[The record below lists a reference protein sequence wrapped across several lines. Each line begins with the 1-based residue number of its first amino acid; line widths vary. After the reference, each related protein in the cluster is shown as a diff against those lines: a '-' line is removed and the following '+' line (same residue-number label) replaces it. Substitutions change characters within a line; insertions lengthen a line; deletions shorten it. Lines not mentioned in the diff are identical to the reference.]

1 MKKLI
6 LLIASMSMLF
16 GIEIPKNHLI
26 DSSWLEKNQ
35 NEKNLVI
42 IDTREKADYEKG
54 HIKNAVSY
62 PKNEWNKG
70 TTIEIPKLYN
80 SPEQI
85 EEIAKKAG
93 ISKDSIVVFYS
104 AGKEDT
110 DFENAATALWSL
122 WIYGFENSV
131 ILDGGFEK
139 WLSEKKEISKEVP
152 VVKTSEF
159 EIEKFVN
166 DIASLNDVI
175 NAIYDENIQI
185 SDARVGKFFKGE
197 DDRKDLLRHGH
208 IPTAKLTPMIRHLK
222 KENSFFTFVSQ
233 DESKTALNNSGYGI
247 ELDKPL
253 IVYCN
258 TGQKAKGL
266 WFIAKFVAGMKD
278 VKVYDGSMV
287 EYSRTNF
294 PIETSEEF

>member
-1 MKKLI
+1 MKKL
-6 LLIASMSMLF
+6 LLLLSSITIVF
-16 GIEIPKNHLI
+16 GLEIPKNHLV
-26 DSSWLEKNQ
+26 DSNWLEKNQ

-42 IDTREKADYEKG
+42 IDTREKVDYEKG
-54 HIKNAVSY
+54 HIKDAINY

-85 EEIAKKAG
+85 EEMAKKAG

-110 DFENAATALWSL
+110 DFENAATAMWSL

-139 WLSEKKEISKEVP
+139 WLSEKRVVSKEVP

-166 DIASLNDVI
+166 NVASLNDVV
-175 NAIYDENIQI
+175 NAIYDESIQI
-185 SDARVGKFFKGE
+185 SDARVAKFFKGE

-222 KENSFFTFVSQ
+222 KENSFFTFVSE

-266 WFIAKFVAGMKD
+266 WFISKFIANMKD

-294 PIETSEEF
+294 PIETGEEF

>member
-1 MKKLI
+1 MKKL
-6 LLIASMSMLF
+6 LLLLSSITIVF
-16 GIEIPKNHLI
+16 GLEIPKNHLV
-26 DSSWLEKNQ
+26 DSNWLDKNQ

-42 IDTREKADYEKG
+42 IDTREKVDYEKE
-54 HIKNAVSY
+54 HIKNAVNY

-80 SPEQI
+80 TPTQI
-85 EEIAKKAG
+85 EEMAKKAG

-110 DFENAATALWSL
+110 DFENAATAMWSL

-139 WLSEKKEISKEVP
+139 WLSEKRVVSKEVP
-152 VVKTSEF
+152 MIKTSEF

-166 DIASLNDVI
+166 DISSLNDVV

-185 SDARVGKFFKGE
+185 SDARVAKFFKGE

-208 IPTAKLTPMIRHLK
+208 IPTAKLTPMIRYLK
-222 KENSFFTFVSQ
+222 KENSYYTFISQ
-233 DESKTALNNSGYGI
+233 NETKTTLNNSGYGI

-266 WFIAKFVAGMKD
+266 WFIAKFMANMKD

-294 PIETSEEF
+294 PIETGEEF